1 MCGGGTQTTTTKT
14 EIPPEVLARYN
25 AVNARAEE
33 AAQTPFQPYTGEFV
47 APLTPTQQAGI
58 GATNQYSQTAQPYFG
73 AGAGLTMQGARSVG
87 PLTQG
92 QIGYYQ
98 NPYTQYVAGAT
109 EAALRQ
115 QQGQQ
120 LSQQQ
125 TEAIK
130 GGAFGG
136 DRAGIQRAIL
146 QGQQGLATA
155 QALAPIYSQGY
166 QQAVQ
171 TAQGQQGVIGQDLA
185 RQLQAGQQIAGL
197 GTGAQ
202 AAALQGAQAQ
212 IQAGTLQQQ
221 TQQAQDTAQYQ
232 QFLQQRGYPFQVAQ
246 FLANIAMGTG
256 ALSGNTQTSTSPAP
270 FFSDKR
276 LKHDAE
282 RIGEMHDGTPIYRFK
297 YNGSDHTQIG
307 LMAQDVEKR
316 HPEAVGQSHGYK
328 TVDYEKATDKAAHK
342 AHGGGIMPDSMGGA
356 VVNPGHYAIGGLA
369 DSDLSAILAQQKQ
382 SFGPF
387 GQGGLYGGSQH
398 ANPYSTQSGG
408 QSGYVPAG
416 NLHVPKMLQAS
427 SAPAPK
433 QTSTASELYSNL
445 KSLDSIAS
453 DVTGKGLFPRAR
465 EAVGM
470 GDQPKQ
476 TQATNQNQTAPTQAP
491 VQKTSTDPEN
501 PTGLARG
508 GLVPRVHYLGGGPVI
523 PGSDENQDNPGSE
536 SGAQGDVL
544 SKVVKEGAAQAPKSL
559 PQPGQSAPSSPQGPN
574 PLGLAASGISAA
586 KGLGSIGTGVSNLAG
601 GLGAGAEAAGAGAA
615 AAGAAEA
622 GATAAG
628 AAGAAGG
635 IGSAL
640 GSIGTGIAQVL
651 PFLAMLSDER
661 MKHNKRVVG
670 KLYDGQPVYSF
681 DYGDGR
687 TQIGLMAQ
695 NVEHKHPEAV
705 AETEGGLKMVDYH
718 RATEHAAHKGHFE
731 HGGLVPRSGFEPGG
745 TADKNT
751 TDTGDTAMP
760 VDTSGSRAKDY
771 YDYLTAKKGVEPHVA
786 AGMLGNAF
794 HESGG
799 LQPSI
804 LGDQGNSYGLFQ
816 FNNRGEMPAFKQW
829 AQENNRSVRDPYAQ
843 LDFTHERLTS
853 GPYQGVYEKMR
864 SAPSAG
870 EAAGHFMTGYERPKA
885 ETAAL
890 GSRMSY
896 ADTISQG
903 AFDKLKNAP
912 AQQAIT
918 SQMQSQG
925 APQQGGFAGAV
936 QDTGNFLSRNKD
948 IILPVLQ
955 GLGAMASSPSRYLGS
970 AILQGLG
977 AGAKGYADL
986 QKQTADIAQTQA
998 ETQGTLTANLQK
1010 AFQNIPNVGPVY
1022 WVYDPATN
1030 KTIPMNAADALAR
1043 IRRGE
1048 NLQPINAPNV
1058 REGMAQSPLDRSG
1071 QPMKIEDVGA
1081 TGQGVA
1087 GQGTKTGST
1096 IAQPAEK
1103 PSMLPTSINY
1113 SDRTKAAAQNDVAG
1127 QTSDFEGDKL
1137 HAREYVN
1144 TVQKLATTARSGV
1157 TPTNTLGEQLVKV
1170 NQAGLLSAPG
1180 YGFQTRADILSFL
1193 NTFANAS
1200 KAVDAEGRQISFG
1213 PGDSARDIAEKVGT
1227 LQAGARASL
1236 GNQNSYAA
1244 LDAFKNA
1251 TPNLSQHPEAAAEL
1265 LAQLKVDQ
1273 QLARDMEKHALKYRD
1288 DATGGGMR
1296 QHAIEFEK
1304 DNPQSD
1310 YVNHRE
1316 QIKQMLL
1323 AANNPAN
1330 KGKPSA
1336 FHLLASG
1343 KIPIDQAQKELKQ
1356 LGYDPRL
1363 VKYFYDQEH

>member
-33 AAQTPFQPYTGEFV
+33 AAKTPFQAYTGEFV
-47 APLTPTQQAGI
+47 APLTPTQQAGVE
-58 GATNQYSQTAQPYFG
+58 ATNQYSQSAQPYFG
-73 AGAGLTMQGARSVG
+73 VGAGLTMQGARSVG

-125 TEAIK
+125 AEAIK

-136 DRAGIQRAIL
+136 DRAGLQRAVL

-212 IQAGTLQQQ
+212 IQAGTLGQQ
-221 TQQAQDTAQYQ
+221 TQQAQDTAVYQ

-246 FLANIAMGTG
+246 FLANIAEGTG
-256 ALSGNTQTSTSPAP
+256 ALSGSTQTTQAPAP

-282 RIGEMHDGTPIYRFK
+282 KVGEMHDGTPIYRFK
-297 YNGSDHTQIG
+297 YNGSNQTQIG

-328 TVDYEKATDKAAHK
+328 TVDYEKATDEAAHK

-356 VVNPGHYAIGGLA
+356 VINPGHYAIGGLA
-369 DSDLSAILAQQKQ
+369 DSDLSALLAQQKQ

-398 ANPYSTQSGG
+398 ANPYSTQGGG

-416 NLHVPKMLQAS
+416 NLHVAKLMTPSA
-427 SAPAPK
+427 APAAK

-465 EAVGM
+465 DAVGM

-476 TQATNQNQTAPTQAP
+476 TQAANQNQTAPAQAP
-491 VQKTSTDPEN
+491 VQKTATDPEN
-501 PTGLARG
+501 PTGLPRARG

-544 SKVVKEGAAQAPKSL
+544 SKVVKEGAAEAPKSL
-559 PQPGQSAPSSPQGPN
+559 PQPGQSAPSSSQGPN

-731 HGGLVPRSGFEPGG
+731 QGGLARAGFLKGG
-745 TADKNT
+745 TSDENT

-771 YDYLTAKKGVEPHVA
+771 YDYLTAKKGLEPHVA

-864 SAPSAG
+864 GAPSAG

-948 IILPVLQ
+948 IIIPVLQ
-955 GLGAMASSPSRYLGS
+955 GLGAMAGSKSRYLGS
-970 AILQGLG
+970 AILEGLG
-977 AGAKGYADL
+977 AGAKGYADY
-986 QKQTADIAQTQA
+986 QQQAA
-998 ETQGTLTANLQK
+998 ETTGREATNLQTMQNLAFGSIKNIGDATRPIYMVLKKDGTMMPLTDWMEKGGDLIGGELGANYARSLGKKYLQDQANLK
-1010 AFQNIPNVGPVY
+1010 
-1022 WVYDPATN
+1022 
-1030 KTIPMNAADALAR
+1030 
-1043 IRRGE
+1043 
-1048 NLQPINAPNV
+1048 
-1058 REGMAQSPLDRSG
+1058 
-1071 QPMKIEDVGA
+1071 DVGA
-1081 TGQGVA
+1081 TGTGQQAVVPKAPEPPPIA
-1087 GQGTKTGST
+1087 GLNPPRGSWDAAK
-1096 IAQPAEK
+1096 AQENRDVM
-1103 PSMLPTSINY
+1103 SMGS
-1113 SDRTKAAAQNDVAG
+1113 AAAKANSDAYYKSVSGAG
-1127 QTSDFEGDKL
+1127 SAALKIKPQTNEMLEIVSDLGHGGALDK
-1137 HAREYVN
+1137 
-1144 TVQKLATTARSGV
+1144 G
-1157 TPTNTLGEQLVKV
+1157 G
-1170 NQAGLLSAPG
+1170 
-1180 YGFQTRADILSFL
+1180 
-1193 NTFANAS
+1193 ANAS
-1200 KAVDAEGRQISFG
+1200 IFTRAQGPLNDLASRAGLGEDFFGGLTTSKQALEKLSVVRSQMNASAAQERALGALEAGIQSLPSADKTAPANYLNQATIMADRQRQEDQWEHAQVYGKSTGNLYNRAEEHFNSSKDPSDYKNEIN
-1213 PGDSARDIAEKVGT
+1213 T
-1227 LQAGARASL
+1227 LQR
-1236 GNQNSYAA
+1236 
-1244 LDAFKNA
+1244 FM
-1251 TPNLSQHPEAAAEL
+1251 AETDPVHIRL
-1265 LAQLKVDQ
+1265 
-1273 QLARDMEKHALKYRD
+1273 M
-1288 DATGGGMR
+1288 
-1296 QHAIEFEK
+1296 
-1304 DNPQSD
+1304 N
-1310 YVNHRE
+1310 
-1316 QIKQMLL
+1316 
-1323 AANNPAN
+1323 
-1330 KGKPSA
+1330 
-1336 FHLLASG
+1336 SG
-1343 KIPIDQAQKELKQ
+1343 KVTPAQIDEYFMK
-1356 LGYDPRL
+1356 
-1363 VKYFYDQEH
+1363 KYNTPDMSRYFSKKR

>member
-25 AVNARAEE
+25 AVNARAEQ
-33 AAQTPFQPYTGEFV
+33 AATTPFQQYGGEFV
-47 APLTPTQQAGI
+47 AGLNPTQQAGI
-58 GATNQYSQTAQPYFG
+58 EATNQYSQTAQPYFG
-73 AGAGLTMQGARSVG
+73 VGTGLTLSGAQAVG
-87 PLTQG
+87 PLTQR

-125 TEAIK
+125 AEAIK
-130 GGAFGG
+130 SGAFGG
-136 DRAGIQRAIL
+136 DRAGIQRAYL

-155 QALAPIYSQGY
+155 QALAPIYQQGY

-171 TAQGQQGVIGQDLA
+171 TAQGQQGVIAQDLA
-185 RQLQAGQQIAGL
+185 RQLQAGQQVAGL

-212 IQAGTLQQQ
+212 IQAGTLGQQ
-221 TQQAQDTAQYQ
+221 TQQAQDTALYQ
-232 QFLQQRGYPFQVAQ
+232 QFLQERGYPYQQAQ
-246 FLANIAMGTG
+246 FLANIAEGTG
-256 ALSGNTQTSTSPAP
+256 ALSGSTQTTQAPAP

-282 RIGEMHDGTPIYRFK
+282 KVGEMHDGTPIYRFK
-297 YNGSDHTQIG
+297 YNGSNQTQIG

-328 TVDYEKATDKAAHK
+328 TVDYEKATDEAAHK
-342 AHGGGIMPDSMGGA
+342 ANGGGIVPNWMGGA

-369 DSDLSAILAQQKQ
+369 DTDLSAILAQQRQ

-387 GQGGLYGGSQH
+387 GQGGIYGGSQH
-398 ANPYSTQSGG
+398 TNPYSGG
-408 QSGYVPAG
+408 MGGASAGYVPPA
-416 NLHVPKMLQAS
+416 NLHVAKLMTPS
-427 SAPAPK
+427 SVPAAK
-433 QTSTASELYSNL
+433 QTSTAGELYSNL
-445 KSLDSIAS
+445 KSLDSITS
-453 DVTGKGLFPRAR
+453 DVTGKGLFQRAGER
-465 EAVGM
+465 TGLRDA
-470 GDQPKQ
+470 P
-476 TQATNQNQTAPTQAP
+476 QATNQTTTAQAP
-491 VQKTSTDPEN
+491 VKKTSTDPEN

-508 GLVPRVHYLGGGPVI
+508 GLVPHYAAGGPTI
-523 PGSDENQDNPGSE
+523 PGEEDATDEPGT
-536 SGAQGDVL
+536 GTGLGDPL
-544 SKVVKEGAAQAPKSL
+544 KKVVAEGAASAPKSL
-559 PQPGQSAPSSPQGPN
+559 PEPGKPAQTQQSGPN

-586 KGLGSIGTGVSNLAG
+586 KGLGSIGTGISNLAG

-640 GSIGTGIAQVL
+640 GSIGTGVAQVL

-661 MKHNKRVVG
+661 VKHNKRLVG

-687 TQIGLMAQ
+687 TQLGLMAQ
-695 NVEHKHPEAV
+695 HVEHKHPEAV

-718 RATEHAAHKGHFE
+718 RATEHAAHKGHFAE
-731 HGGLVPRSGFEPGG
+731 GGLARAGFLKGG
-745 TADKNT
+745 TSDEDT
-751 TDTGDTAMP
+751 TDTGDAAMP

-771 YDYLTAKKGVEPHVA
+771 YDYLTTKKSLEPHVA

-853 GPYQGVYEKMR
+853 GPYQSVYEKMR
-864 SAPSAG
+864 GAPSAG

-948 IILPVLQ
+948 IIIPVLQ
-955 GLGAMASSPSRYLGS
+955 GLGAMAGSKSRYLGS
-970 AILQGLG
+970 AILEGLG
-977 AGAKGYADL
+977 AGAKGYADY
-986 QKQTADIAQTQA
+986 QQQAA
-998 ETQGTLTANLQK
+998 ETTGREATNLQTMQNL
-1010 AFQNIPNVGPVY
+1010 AFGSIKNIG
-1022 WVYDPATN
+1022 DATRPIYMVLKKDGTMMPLTDWMEKGGDLIGGELGAN
-1030 KTIPMNAADALAR
+1030 YAR
-1043 IRRGE
+1043 SLGKKY
-1048 NLQPINAPNV
+1048 LQDQA
-1058 REGMAQSPLDRSG
+1058 SL
-1071 QPMKIEDVGA
+1071 KDVGA
-1081 TGQGVA
+1081 TGTGQQAVVPKAPEPPPIA
-1087 GQGTKTGST
+1087 GLNPPRGSWDAAK
-1096 IAQPAEK
+1096 AQENRDVM
-1103 PSMLPTSINY
+1103 SMGS
-1113 SDRTKAAAQNDVAG
+1113 AAAKANSDTYYKSVSGAG
-1127 QTSDFEGDKL
+1127 SAALKIKPQTNEMLEIVSDLGHGGALDK
-1137 HAREYVN
+1137 
-1144 TVQKLATTARSGV
+1144 G
-1157 TPTNTLGEQLVKV
+1157 G
-1170 NQAGLLSAPG
+1170 
-1180 YGFQTRADILSFL
+1180 
-1193 NTFANAS
+1193 ANAS
-1200 KAVDAEGRQISFG
+1200 IFTRAQGPLNDLASRAGLGEDFFGGLTTSKQALEKLSVVRSQMNASAAQERALGALEAGIQSLPSADKTAPANYLNQATIMADRQRQEDQWEHAQVYGKSTGNLYNRAEEHFNSSKDPSDYKNEIN
-1213 PGDSARDIAEKVGT
+1213 T
-1227 LQAGARASL
+1227 LQR
-1236 GNQNSYAA
+1236 
-1244 LDAFKNA
+1244 FM
-1251 TPNLSQHPEAAAEL
+1251 AETDPVHVRL
-1265 LAQLKVDQ
+1265 
-1273 QLARDMEKHALKYRD
+1273 M
-1288 DATGGGMR
+1288 
-1296 QHAIEFEK
+1296 
-1304 DNPQSD
+1304 N
-1310 YVNHRE
+1310 
-1316 QIKQMLL
+1316 
-1323 AANNPAN
+1323 
-1330 KGKPSA
+1330 
-1336 FHLLASG
+1336 SG
-1343 KIPIDQAQKELKQ
+1343 KVTPAQIDEYFMK
-1356 LGYDPRL
+1356 
-1363 VKYFYDQEH
+1363 KYNTPDMSRYFNKKR